1 MIMRSSIGRS
11 RNDVA
16 AMGDDADSSILAT
29 DFPSTFDSILKFPR
43 GCCMLLMSVLWRIVD
58 SRQPHMQRLTGRLQR
73 GLS

>member
-29 DFPSTFDSILKFPR
+29 DRSSTFN
-43 GCCMLLMSVLWRIVD
+43 
-58 SRQPHMQRLTGRLQR
+58 
-73 GLS
+73 